1 MEELLNNSVL
11 EELYEDRNEHVSH
24 YIIKNNSEYEKKEKA
39 MENKLRELLNYVPGE
54 LYKQLEDEIEDFLFE
69 HVLSLS
75 EFWCSKYYKV
85 GFADGL
91 SVKKEI
97 QKELEDLSNG

>member
-11 EELYEDRNEHVSH
+11 EELYEDRNEQLSH
-24 YIIKNNSEYEKKEKA
+24 YIITNKSEYKERKKA
-39 MENKLRELLNYVPGE
+39 MEDKLRELLNYVQGE
-54 LYKQLEDEIEDFLFE
+54 HYKHLEDEIEGFLFE
-69 HVLSLS
+69 HVLTLS

-97 QKELEDLSNG
+97 QKELEGLSNG

>member
-24 YIIKNNSEYEKKEKA
+24 YIIKNNSEYEEKEQV
-39 MENKLRELLNYVPGE
+39 METKLKELLNYVPGE
-54 LYKQLEDEIEDFLFE
+54 LFKQLEDEIEDFLFE

>member
-11 EELYEDRNEHVSH
+11 EELYESRNEQLSH
-24 YIIKNNSEYEKKEKA
+24 YIITNKSEYKERKKA
-39 MENKLRELLNYVPGE
+39 MEDKLKELLNFVPGE
-54 LYKQLEDEIEDFLFE
+54 HYKYLEDEIEKFIFE
-69 HVLSLS
+69 NVLNLS

-97 QKELEDLSNG
+97 QKEMEGLSNG